1 MTRAKGAKFGLI
13 KCGLPAQNT
22 AGKRYAEPNTEDKEK
37 ERGAADTKKQRA
49 GRTERLEKQH
59 ADHKEDSR
67 THKVAER
74 LQRQRVEKE
83 EEKA

>member
-1 MTRAKGAKFGLI
+1 M
-13 KCGLPAQNT
+13 
-22 AGKRYAEPNTEDKEK
+22 EDEEK
-37 ERGAADTKKQRA
+37 ERGTGKPEDERA
-49 GRTERLEKQH
+49 GPTERLKEQH